1 MRLSKTARSL
11 LMRAYTGNRAVA
23 PFDQAIEQELIASRF
38 LRYSDQPPL
47 MVITREGA
55 SYCRKR
61 VEGRDNG

>member
-1 MRLSKTARSL
+1 
-11 LMRAYTGNRAVA
+11 MRAYTGNRAVA

-61 VEGRDNG
+61 GENRDG